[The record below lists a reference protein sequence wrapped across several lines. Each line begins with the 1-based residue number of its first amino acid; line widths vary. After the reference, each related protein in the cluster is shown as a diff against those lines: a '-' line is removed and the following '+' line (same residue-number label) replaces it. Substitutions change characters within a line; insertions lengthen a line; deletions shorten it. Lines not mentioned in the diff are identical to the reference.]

1 LAKDIAKDKTLCVQ
15 QTSDGKTYIVVE
27 RKHMNNSPSV
37 ETSSP
42 SKKNLEFS
50 RYKQDCRKRAM
61 DVAQVRLSELIKDGF
76 LKEDL
81 KDNEGKVIA
90 KEIAQENMLLAL
102 CDKYYTWLIN
112 IPQ

>member
-1 LAKDIAKDKTLCVQ
+1 
-15 QTSDGKTYIVVE
+15 
-27 RKHMNNSPSV
+27 
-37 ETSSP
+37 
-42 SKKNLEFS
+42 
-50 RYKQDCRKRAM
+50 M